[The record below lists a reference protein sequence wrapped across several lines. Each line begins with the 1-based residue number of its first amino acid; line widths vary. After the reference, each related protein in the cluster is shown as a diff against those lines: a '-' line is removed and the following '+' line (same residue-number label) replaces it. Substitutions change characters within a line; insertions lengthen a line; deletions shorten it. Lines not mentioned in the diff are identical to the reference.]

1 MEITKKNYN
10 ELRTQ
15 ELDNNY
21 AKVWHVNEIREELLA
36 NTPTEGVTEIANAD
50 IGYSGRVTLGTSDYS
65 IISTD
70 NKIQVQDNGTNGFN
84 LISKVPYH
92 EVIGTISF
100 DANQGT
106 AVPTLSLQVNTA
118 LADFPDL
125 NANTF
130 TRATWDI
137 ERYEPANGV
146 TGYKLKITNKVSTL
160 YYAGIFNATLLYTAG
175 ATQTPQQLSTITP
188 FNGTEIEICLTYI
201 YVSGGTDIK
210 IESVDLNNN
219 TAANFK
225 FHLILPID

>member
-1 MEITKKNYN
+1 MKITKDNYN
-10 ELRTQ
+10 ELRTKDL
-15 ELDNNY
+15 ENNF

-36 NTPTEGVTEIANAD
+36 NTPTGGVTEISTSENAYN
-50 IGYSGRVTLGTSDYS
+50 GKVMLSNADYS

-70 NKIQVQDNGTNGFN
+70 TKIQVQDNGSDGFN
-84 LISKVPYH
+84 FISKVPYH

-106 AVPTLSLQVNTA
+106 AVPTLSTQMNTA

-125 NANTF
+125 TTNTF
-130 TRATWDI
+130 TRATWGI

-146 TGYKLKITNKVSTL
+146 TGYKLKITNKTSTL

-175 ATQTPQQLSTITP
+175 ATQIPYQLSTITP

>member
-1 MEITKKNYN
+1 MKITKTNYN

-36 NTPTEGVTEIANAD
+36 NTPTGGVTQIGNPENAYDGKVILSNAD
-50 IGYSGRVTLGTSDYS
+50 YSL
-65 IISTD
+65 ISVD
-70 NKIQVQDNGTNGFN
+70 NGIAIQDNGSDGFN
-84 LISKVPYH
+84 FISKVPYH

-100 DANQGT
+100 NANQG
-106 AVPTLSLQVNTA
+106 AVVPTLGIQVNTA

-137 ERYEPANGV
+137 EKYEPANGV
-146 TGYKLKITNKVSTL
+146 TGYKLKITNKVITL
-160 YYAGIFNATLLYTAG
+160 YYHGIFNATLLYTAG
-175 ATQTPQQLSTITP
+175 ATQIPYQLSTITP
-188 FNGTEIEICLTYI
+188 FNGTEIEICLTYL
-201 YVSGGTDIK
+201 YTTGSDVK
-210 IESVDLNNN
+210 IENVDLSNN